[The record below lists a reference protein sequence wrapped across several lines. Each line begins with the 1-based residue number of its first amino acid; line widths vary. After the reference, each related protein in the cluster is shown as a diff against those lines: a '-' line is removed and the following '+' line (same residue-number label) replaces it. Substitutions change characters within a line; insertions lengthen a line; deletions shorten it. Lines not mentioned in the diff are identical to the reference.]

1 MTICSRKETSPL
13 DLADAQ
19 RIDASTRVGAKQ

>member
-1 MTICSRKETSPL
+1 MKLNATTEMIPIAPL

-19 RIDASTRVGAKQ
+19 RIDASPR